1 MNVRAI
7 NHLTILKKSDTK
19 YCSLLKTT
27 IKDKHFHELVTSVRE
42 KKYSWCEIQLQTSGC
57 ICLHKHHQWYLMMYE
72 GLIVLSHFIRGDLN
86 HYPLQ
91 LFSEGQGGNRK
102 PGVGIQI
109 GNGIKWEEST
119 AMLAAHWAWMIRP
132 VVLWAKCKRQ
142 HANMLKMT
150 RKSHFE
156 KLGDKKPRGWNLD
169 IRDES
174 LFCEEGKHLYDLFMT
189 KMETEESKIF
199 MCWIFNIKVNAINH
213 STVLKSDTKWRILHA
228 TKNYDQTETL

>member
-7 NHLTILKKSDTK
+7 NHPTILKKSDTK

-27 IKDKHFHELVTSVRE
+27 IKEKHFHKLVTSVRE
-42 KKYSWCEIQLQTSGC
+42 KQYSWCEIQLQTSGC

-156 KLGDKKPRGWNLD
+156 NLETKSHE
-169 IRDES
+169 DEILIS
-174 LFCEEGKHLYDLFMT
+174 EMSHCFVRK
-189 KMETEESKIF
+189 ESTSMIYS
-199 MCWIFNIKVNAINH
+199 W
-213 STVLKSDTKWRILHA
+213 LKWRQKKAKYSCVGYLIS
-228 TKNYDQTETL
+228 KWTL

>member
-27 IKDKHFHELVTSVRE
+27 IKEKHFHKLVTSVRE
-42 KKYSWCEIQLQTSGC
+42 KQYSWCEIQLQTSGC

-102 PGVGIQI
+102 PIQI

-156 KLGDKKPRGWNLD
+156 NLETKSHE
-169 IRDES
+169 DEILIS
-174 LFCEEGKHLYDLFMT
+174 EMSHCFVRK
-189 KMETEESKIF
+189 ESTSMIYS
-199 MCWIFNIKVNAINH
+199 W
-213 STVLKSDTKWRILHA
+213 LKWRQKGAKYSCVGYLIS
-228 TKNYDQTETL
+228 KWTL

>member
-91 LFSEGQGGNRK
+91 LFSEGQGGYRK
-102 PGVGIQI
+102 PRVGIQI

-156 KLGDKKPRGWNLD
+156 NLETKSHE
-169 IRDES
+169 DEILIS
-174 LFCEEGKHLYDLFMT
+174 EMSHCFVRK
-189 KMETEESKIF
+189 ESTSMIYS
-199 MCWIFNIKVNAINH
+199 W
-213 STVLKSDTKWRILHA
+213 LKWRQKRAKYSCVGYLIS
-228 TKNYDQTETL
+228 KWTL

>member
-27 IKDKHFHELVTSVRE
+27 IKEKHFHKLVTSVRE
-42 KKYSWCEIQLQTSGC
+42 KQYSWCEIQLQTSGC

-102 PGVGIQI
+102 PIQI

-119 AMLAAHWAWMIRP
+119 AMLATHWAWMIRP

-156 KLGDKKPRGWNLD
+156 NLETKSHE
-169 IRDES
+169 DEILIS
-174 LFCEEGKHLYDLFMT
+174 EMSHCFVRK
-189 KMETEESKIF
+189 ESTSMIYS
-199 MCWIFNIKVNAINH
+199 W
-213 STVLKSDTKWRILHA
+213 LKWRQKGAKYSCVGYLISKW
-228 TKNYDQTETL
+228 TQ

>member
-7 NHLTILKKSDTK
+7 NHPTILKKSDTK

-27 IKDKHFHELVTSVRE
+27 IKEKHFHKLVTSVRE
-42 KKYSWCEIQLQTSGC
+42 KQYSWCEIQLQTSGC

-119 AMLAAHWAWMIRP
+119 AMLATHWAWMIRP

-156 KLGDKKPRGWNLD
+156 NLETKSHE
-169 IRDES
+169 DEILIS
-174 LFCEEGKHLYDLFMT
+174 EMSHCFVRK
-189 KMETEESKIF
+189 ESTSMIYS
-199 MCWIFNIKVNAINH
+199 W
-213 STVLKSDTKWRILHA
+213 LKWRQKRAKYSCVGYLIS
-228 TKNYDQTETL
+228 KWTL

>member
-7 NHLTILKKSDTK
+7 NHPTILKKSDTK

-27 IKDKHFHELVTSVRE
+27 IKEKRFHKLVTSVRE
-42 KKYSWCEIQLQTSGC
+42 KQYSWCEIQLQTSGC
-57 ICLHKHHQWYLMMYE
+57 ICLHKHHQRHLMMYE

-102 PGVGIQI
+102 PRVGIQI

-156 KLGDKKPRGWNLD
+156 NLETKSHE
-169 IRDES
+169 DEILIS
-174 LFCEEGKHLYDLFMT
+174 EMSHCFVRK
-189 KMETEESKIF
+189 ESTSMIYS
-199 MCWIFNIKVNAINH
+199 W
-213 STVLKSDTKWRILHA
+213 LKWRQKGAKYSCVGYLIS
-228 TKNYDQTETL
+228 KWTL

>member
-7 NHLTILKKSDTK
+7 NHPTILKKSDTK

-27 IKDKHFHELVTSVRE
+27 IKEKRFHKLVTSVRE
-42 KKYSWCEIQLQTSGC
+42 KQYSWCEIQLQTTGR

-119 AMLAAHWAWMIRP
+119 AMLATHWAWMIRP

-156 KLGDKKPRGWNLD
+156 NLETKSHE
-169 IRDES
+169 DEILIS
-174 LFCEEGKHLYDLFMT
+174 EMSHCFVRK
-189 KMETEESKIF
+189 ESTSMIYS
-199 MCWIFNIKVNAINH
+199 W
-213 STVLKSDTKWRILHA
+213 LKWRQKRAKYSCVGYLIS
-228 TKNYDQTETL
+228 KWTL

>member
-27 IKDKHFHELVTSVRE
+27 IKEKHFHKLVTSVRE
-42 KKYSWCEIQLQTSGC
+42 KQYSWCEIQLQTSGC

-91 LFSEGQGGNRK
+91 LFSEGQGGYRK
-102 PGVGIQI
+102 PRVGIQI

-156 KLGDKKPRGWNLD
+156 NLETKSHE
-169 IRDES
+169 DEILIS
-174 LFCEEGKHLYDLFMT
+174 EMSHCFVRK
-189 KMETEESKIF
+189 ESTSMIYS
-199 MCWIFNIKVNAINH
+199 W
-213 STVLKSDTKWRILHA
+213 LKWRQKGAKYSCVGYLISKW
-228 TKNYDQTETL
+228 TQ

>member
-27 IKDKHFHELVTSVRE
+27 IKEKRFHKLVTSVRE
-42 KKYSWCEIQLQTSGC
+42 KQYSWCEIQLQTTGR

-119 AMLAAHWAWMIRP
+119 AMLATHWAWMIRP

-156 KLGDKKPRGWNLD
+156 NLETKSHE
-169 IRDES
+169 DEILIS
-174 LFCEEGKHLYDLFMT
+174 EMSHCFVRK
-189 KMETEESKIF
+189 ESTSMIYS
-199 MCWIFNIKVNAINH
+199 W
-213 STVLKSDTKWRILHA
+213 LKWRQKRAKYSCVGYLIS
-228 TKNYDQTETL
+228 KWTL

>member
-7 NHLTILKKSDTK
+7 NHPTILKKSDTK

-27 IKDKHFHELVTSVRE
+27 IKEKHFHKLVTSVRE
-42 KKYSWCEIQLQTSGC
+42 KQYSWCEIQLQTSGC

-102 PGVGIQI
+102 PRVGIQI

-119 AMLAAHWAWMIRP
+119 AMLATHWAWMIRP

-156 KLGDKKPRGWNLD
+156 NLETKSHE
-169 IRDES
+169 DEILIS
-174 LFCEEGKHLYDLFMT
+174 EMSHCFVRK
-189 KMETEESKIF
+189 ESTSMIYS
-199 MCWIFNIKVNAINH
+199 W
-213 STVLKSDTKWRILHA
+213 LKWRQKRAKYSCVGYLIS
-228 TKNYDQTETL
+228 KWTL

>member
-7 NHLTILKKSDTK
+7 NHPTILKKSDTK

-27 IKDKHFHELVTSVRE
+27 IKEKHFHKLVTSVRE
-42 KKYSWCEIQLQTSGC
+42 KQYSWCEIQLQTSGC

-156 KLGDKKPRGWNLD
+156 NLETKSHE
-169 IRDES
+169 DEILIS
-174 LFCEEGKHLYDLFMT
+174 EMSHCFVRK
-189 KMETEESKIF
+189 ESTSMIYS
-199 MCWIFNIKVNAINH
+199 W
-213 STVLKSDTKWRILHA
+213 LKWRQKRAKYSCVGYLIS
-228 TKNYDQTETL
+228 KWTL

>member
-27 IKDKHFHELVTSVRE
+27 IKEKHFHKLVTSVRE
-42 KKYSWCEIQLQTSGC
+42 KQYSWCEIQLQTTGR

-119 AMLAAHWAWMIRP
+119 AMLATHWAWMIRP

-156 KLGDKKPRGWNLD
+156 NLETKSHE
-169 IRDES
+169 DEILIS
-174 LFCEEGKHLYDLFMT
+174 EMSHCFVRK
-189 KMETEESKIF
+189 ESTSMIYS
-199 MCWIFNIKVNAINH
+199 W
-213 STVLKSDTKWRILHA
+213 LKWRQKKAKYSCVGYLIS
-228 TKNYDQTETL
+228 KWTL

>member
-27 IKDKHFHELVTSVRE
+27 IKEKHFHKLVTSVRE
-42 KKYSWCEIQLQTSGC
+42 KQYSWCEIQLQTSGC
-57 ICLHKHHQWYLMMYE
+57 TCLHKHHQWYLMMYE

-156 KLGDKKPRGWNLD
+156 NLETKSHE
-169 IRDES
+169 DEILIS
-174 LFCEEGKHLYDLFMT
+174 EMSHCFVRK
-189 KMETEESKIF
+189 ESTSMIYS
-199 MCWIFNIKVNAINH
+199 W
-213 STVLKSDTKWRILHA
+213 LKWRQKRAKYSCVGYLIS
-228 TKNYDQTETL
+228 KWTL